1 VHCAVLGCPVVGDV
15 AYGGPGEVP
24 LQLHAREI
32 ALPLYPA
39 KPPVTVTAPVPP
51 HMLAA
56 LTRLGY
62 DPIEDKA
69 CAAGTAPQEKIPA

>member
-1 VHCAVLGCPVVGDV
+1 M
-15 AYGGPGEVP
+15 
-24 LQLHAREI
+24 QLHAREI

-39 KPPVTVTAPVPP
+39 KPSVRVTAPVPR

-62 DPIEDKA
+62 DPVSE
-69 CAAGTAPQEKIPA
+69 TEEPLS